1 MPNRVFISY
10 SQESEAHKQRVHA
23 LADRLRAEGV
33 GIILDRDCG
42 AGGPD
47 EKWDKWS
54 EQQAA
59 QAEIVLMVFTPV
71 YRKCWN
77 GEQPPGIRLGATLE
91 ASVLFRRIY
100 ESGSEV
106 SFCRAVIFEDNHKN
120 EIPYL
125 ISGLHNFNANRD
137 YAEIIAWLRKKGAA
151 PPLATS
157 NMPINWP
164 NPIVNYPWPLADRK
178 EPFELFQDIITAR
191 RKERIFLVDGPS
203 SSGKTVLLTEL
214 IEYARNLGLCAVQ
227 LELKGCPT
235 LDELFEMLALE
246 VDATILPAFHSASG
260 SPRKNALLKDLEKL
274 RSPLVLGFDTYQ
286 AVPTDI
292 ADWIEGQL
300 LRRVGQCPGLVVTLS
315 GQKVPERTRFPW
327 AELAVPSTL
336 PPIKEAGHWVVYAQN
351 ALGNPAITEAHI
363 EMLLHIYQGEP
374 GQTSAFLR
382 GFNPSKS

>member
-1 MPNRVFISY
+1 MT
-10 SQESEAHKQRVHA
+10 HT
-23 LADRLRAEGV
+23 AD
-33 GIILDRDCG
+33 
-42 AGGPD
+42 
-47 EKWDKWS
+47 
-54 EQQAA
+54 AA
-59 QAEIVLMVFTPV
+59 
-71 YRKCWN
+71 R
-77 GEQPPGIRLGATLE
+77 
-91 ASVLFRRIY
+91 S
-100 ESGSEV
+100 
-106 SFCRAVIFEDNHKN
+106 
-120 EIPYL
+120 
-125 ISGLHNFNANRD
+125 
-137 YAEIIAWLRKKGAA
+137 
-151 PPLATS
+151 
-157 NMPINWP
+157 
-164 NPIVNYPWPLADRK
+164 
-178 EPFELFQDIITAR
+178 
-191 RKERIFLVDGPS
+191 
-203 SSGKTVLLTEL
+203 
-214 IEYARNLGLCAVQ
+214 YARKNTR
-227 LELKGCPT
+227 KF